1 MNKQI
6 ERAILDAVAVA
17 WAEDAYDARKVLR
30 LALKGSM
37 SEAQS
42 TLMALEMFL
51 VKREERL
58 TRNMVEQALYLINT
72 TLKRNEEVLKAKII
86 KERIAQLKVGNIVII
101 KGYED
106 GNDEYIDKSV
116 TVKEVGAI
124 TISVQD
130 ADGKLYSFHKKSGMS
145 VFSKELSLMPY

>member
-6 ERAILDAVAVA
+6 ERAILDAMAVA
-17 WAEDAYDARKVLR
+17 WAEEAYDARKVLR

-42 TLMALEMFL
+42 ALMALEVYL
-51 VKREERL
+51 VKPEERL
-58 TRNMVEQALYLINT
+58 TRNAVGAALIQINT
-72 TLKRNEEVLKAKII
+72 ILKRNEDVRKAKII
-86 KERIAQLKVGNIVII
+86 KERIAALKVGDSSII

-106 GNDEYIDKSV
+106 GRDEYIDKSV
-116 TVKEVGAI
+116 TVTEVGAI

-145 VFSKELSLMPY
+145 VSSKELDLYPY